1 MANDNKAVLN
11 SKESYFDGGYF
22 AYIGYNLLVGFVTTI
37 TFGIAFPWMCCLL
50 QKWKAKHTVVCGKR
64 MYFDGTGVQLIGKF
78 LLWML
83 LTIITFGIYGFW
95 MVLAVKKWVCKH
107 THFEG
112 EEDNNSYFDG
122 NIWGFIGT
130 NILAGLVV
138 IVPFVGFAWSIII
151 RTKWEMCHTVT
162 DSRRLIFVG
171 TVGSLFLKYLLWGF
185 LTVIT
190 FGIFSF
196 FIPVKQMRWEA
207 ENTIDNENTT
217 EELIKQSEYRTNI
230 HTDAATLKTY
240 EVENEM
246 EGMKVGITDAISEE
260 ELLGLANRG
269 IRVAQY
275 EYVVRYAG
283 EQYGVEPFCSM
294 LKASAD
300 AGYAPAMNLYA
311 QIPTLEEEV
320 RKEFIIRA
328 AGKGQVWSMKEAMRF
343 SAEEGLGLKDSK
355 KALPVLERAVRY
367 GDLLKESGASLTNEE
382 KFLKKKCIFA
392 IRRIKSASKPTSG
405 GGAVAAI
412 ILAILIGIPLVL
424 GLTYGIQQLL
434 TRGMMG
440 NVAVAETGDSSAFW
454 ASILGGYD
462 KLPGYED
469 DVVETMV
476 GQEDADVTAAVV
488 EPVSGEITTSEF
500 WSGLSGQLE
509 LDHYVIT
516 EMGSDGYTTTYQLTC
531 NYWYWSSEYYI
542 DITDENGILGKV
554 YIYGNRVIDPSAPD
568 PTINQMEILDAIRR
582 AYKYL
587 GLGELDEIT
596 PYEEP
601 GYHGETYGGWQF
613 YYENDDTQIRVTIA
627 RE

>member
-1 MANDNKAVLN
+1 MANDNKAVIN

-151 RTKWEMCHTVT
+151 RTKWEMRHTVT

-230 HTDAATLKTY
+230 HTDAAALKTY

-246 EGMKVGITDAISEE
+246 EGMKVGITDATSEE

-311 QIPTLEEEV
+311 QIPTLEEEA

-382 KFLKKKCIFA
+382 NLLKKKCIFA
-392 IRRIKSASKPTSG
+392 IRRIKSASKPASG
-405 GGAVAAI
+405 GGAVVAVI
-412 ILAILIGIPLVL
+412 FAILIGIPLVL

-434 TRGMMG
+434 TRGMIG
-440 NVAVAETGDSSAFW
+440 NVAATETGDPSAFW

-469 DVVETMV
+469 AAVETMV
-476 GQEDADVTAAVV
+476 DQEGTDVTAAVV

-509 LDHYVIT
+509 SDHYVIT

-542 DITDENGILGKV
+542 DVTDENGILGKV

-596 PYEEP
+596 PYEEA
-601 GYHGETYGGWQF
+601 GYYGETYGGWQF
-613 YYENDDTQIRVTIA
+613 YYENDDAQIRVTIA